1 MATAQTAVLNDPLS
15 EFGQEMKEVNTSGK
29 KPFSTDEEDDAHAS
43 SAATTS
49 TRKSTRSKRS
59 HKEEKLEK
67 PTWVPDDQA
76 TKCHKCETAFSLFH
90 RKHHCRGC
98 GNIFCIKCCDHWL
111 LPPKELEYTTIQRT
125 CQSCFKRLS
134 SLNFER
140 NYDEWGRKD
149 DPAIV
154 LVHGACGTRKNWFLL
169 GPALAEKG
177 YHVIAPDMPE
187 HGARYEE
194 KLYMNSAIEA
204 VADMIHYYVPSKKA
218 LVFGYS
224 MGGYIAM
231 AFGAKYPELCR
242 GLIIGGAGTD
252 MRKDRSMLEWM
263 GTYYKLLS
271 NKSKT
276 SLEKTWHD
284 TPLISA
290 KVEEDVL
297 NEYCLRAGSYYE
309 AWPSIV
315 NMLTSEN
322 YKKVLM
328 QVKAPVLFF
337 TGQHDRRDA
346 ERKWLNATTNARLEV
361 IPDAGYMCVIDKRHR
376 DKVRDLI
383 LQFAGYAFSLS
394 KDKRQDK
401 RRTQAP
407 RVPKAATDKGKEKE
421 EKDASS
427 SATTSTNKEE
437 QKVEEQKKAGESK
450 KEKALEEEPQPETKD
465 ENTEEEKP

>member
-1 MATAQTAVLNDPLS
+1 
-15 EFGQEMKEVNTSGK
+15 MKEVNASVGQ
-29 KPFSTDEEDDAHAS
+29 KPFSTDDDEAINAAVAS
-43 SAATTS
+43 SGSSAS
-49 TRKSTRSKRS
+49 SSRKSRRS
-59 HKEEKLEK
+59 HKNEKLEK

-76 TKCHKCETAFSLFH
+76 TKCHKCESPFSLFL

-98 GNIFCIKCCDHWL
+98 GQVFCIKCCDQWL
-111 LPPKELEYTTIQRT
+111 LPPKELEYTTVQRT

-140 NYDEWGRKD
+140 NYDEWGRKG
-149 DPAIV
+149 DPAII

-187 HGARYEE
+187 HGSRYAE
-194 KLYMNSAIEA
+194 KLYMNSAVEA
-204 VADMIHYYVPSKKA
+204 VADMVHYYIPSKKA
-218 LVFGYS
+218 IVFGYS

-315 NMLTSEN
+315 AMLTSEN
-322 YKKVLM
+322 YKKLLM
-328 QVKAPVLFF
+328 QIKAPVLFF

-346 ERKWLNATTNARLEV
+346 ERKWLNSTTNARLEV

-383 LQFAGYAFSLS
+383 LQFAGYAVSLS

-401 RRTQAP
+401 KRVHVP
-407 RVPKAATDKGKEKE
+407 RVPNKAGSEKGKEKN
-421 EKDASS
+421 ASS
-427 SATTSTNKEE
+427 TDSKAEPEADSTEKQGASSQDEE
-437 QKVEEQKKAGESK
+437 HASKAVEE
-450 KEKALEEEPQPETKD
+450 EEESRD
-465 ENTEEEKP
+465 EAKP

>member
-1 MATAQTAVLNDPLS
+1 MAHTTTSHNDPLS
-15 EFGQEMKEVNTSGK
+15 DMGQELKEVGESAK
-29 KPFSTDEEDDAHAS
+29 KLNVEELDEGAS
-43 SAATTS
+43 SSGTTS
-49 TRKSTRSKRS
+49 TKKSTRRRTAKA
-59 HKEEKLEK
+59 EKITK
-67 PTWVPDDQA
+67 PKWVPDAEA
-76 TKCHKCETAFSLFH
+76 TKCHKCETAFSLLV
-90 RKHHCRGC
+90 RRHHCRGC
-98 GNIFCIKCCDHWL
+98 GNIFCVKCCDLWL
-111 LPPKELEYTTIQRT
+111 LPPPELEYTTIQRT
-125 CQSCFKRLS
+125 CHSCFRRLS
-134 SLNFER
+134 SIDFER
-140 NYDEWGRKD
+140 NYDEWGQKD
-149 DPAIV
+149 APAII

-194 KLYMNSAIEA
+194 KLTMSSAIEA

-252 MRKDRSMLEWM
+252 HKKDRSSLEWM

-290 KVEEDVL
+290 KVEENVL
-297 NEYCLRAGSYYE
+297 NEYCLRAGSYYD

-315 NMLTSEN
+315 NMLTGEP
-322 YKKVLM
+322 YKKLLM
-328 QVKAPVLFF
+328 QIQVPVLFF
-337 TGQHDRRDA
+337 NGQHDRREA
-346 ERKWLNATTNARLEV
+346 ERKWLNATTNARLEI
-361 IPDAGYMCVIDKRHR
+361 IPEAGYMCVIDKRHR
-376 DKVRDLI
+376 DKVKDLI
-383 LQFAGYAFSLS
+383 VQFANYAVSLS

-401 RRTQAP
+401 KRTHAHASRP
-407 RVPKAATDKGKEKE
+407 EKGKEKHASSKSQSKEGDE
-421 EKDASS
+421 EK
-427 SATTSTNKEE
+427 
-437 QKVEEQKKAGESK
+437 QKQRQ
-450 KEKALEEEPQPETKD
+450 KEKQKEKETK
-465 ENTEEEKP
+465 EKKPQEAEEKEVNEEEKP